1 MVVACRGYGNAEQ
14 ILIFVH
20 GGYHSR
26 KEEQKSRVVFGV
38 VGRVEQV
45 FAAVGRHRPVIV
57 LAASVNSVEGL
68 FVEEA
73 NHSVA
78 VRDGFHNGHYDLVV
92 VHGVVRRRINA
103 GEFVLSGSDFV
114 MLRLRVNAEFPE
126 FLVEIAHI
134 IPDSLFDF
142 SEVMVFEFL
151 SFGRVRSEKRSAAG
165 REVESVFVNF
175 LIDEEVFLFRADGG
189 YNSFGFVISE
199 NSHNAQNLFVERFD
213 TF

>member
-1 MVVACRGYGNAEQ
+1 M
-14 ILIFVH
+14 
-20 GGYHSR
+20 
-26 KEEQKSRVVFGV
+26 
-38 VGRVEQV
+38 VGRIEQV

-68 FVEEA
+68 FVEQA

-78 VRDGFHNGHYDLVV
+78 IRDGFHNGHYDLIVIYRFV
-92 VHGVVRRRINA
+92 RGGVNA
-103 GEFVLSGSDFV
+103 CKFVLCGGDFV
-114 MLRLRVNAEFPE
+114 MFGFRVNAEFPE

-134 IPDSLFDF
+134 VPDSLFDF
-142 SEVMVFEFL
+142 PEVMIFEFL
-151 SFGRVRSEKRSAAG
+151 SFWRTRSEKRSAAG

-189 YNSFGFVISE
+189 YNSFGFVIPE